1 MLCLRALQRIMAIL
15 DYYGNVICQYVPN
28 IAHFFRLVS
37 VLSLFSLI
45 LFYLLHAIIYIL
57 KA

>member
-1 MLCLRALQRIMAIL
+1 MLCLQALQRNMAML

-37 VLSLFSLI
+37 VLSLFSLL
-45 LFYLLHAIIYIL
+45 LFYLLPVIIYIL

>member
-1 MLCLRALQRIMAIL
+1 MLYLQALQRIMAML
-15 DYYGNVICQYVPN
+15 DYYGNVIYQYVPN

-45 LFYLLHAIIYIL
+45 LFYLLPVIIYIL